1 VSVGIKPFVPQ
12 RYEHEDRATA
22 LIPGLQRLS
31 QAAQVVDDEGGGE
44 GRGGVPSM
52 ADGNVIDG
60 LSHIYV
66 VKILRSQCPKEKENK
81 QMNETR

>member
-1 VSVGIKPFVPQ
+1 
-12 RYEHEDRATA
+12 
-22 LIPGLQRLS
+22 
-31 QAAQVVDDEGGGE
+31 
-44 GRGGVPSM
+44 VPSM